1 MTGFSAPQATALREV
16 ESQQDGLRGGF
27 LSRVIGRGPFPRSLP
42 PNPAGTFRCTGLS
55 GDYAVALTEDI
66 KYRFGVLHS
75 AYLVAP

>member
-1 MTGFSAPQATALREV
+1 MGCAARFR
-16 ESQQDGLRGGF
+16 
-27 LSRVIGRGPFPRSLP
+27 SRVIGRGPFPRSLP